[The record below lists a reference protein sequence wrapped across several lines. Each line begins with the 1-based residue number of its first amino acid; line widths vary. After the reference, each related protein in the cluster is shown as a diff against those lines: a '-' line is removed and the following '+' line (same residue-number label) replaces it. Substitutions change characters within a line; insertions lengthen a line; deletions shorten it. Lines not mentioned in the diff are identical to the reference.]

1 MSTMSRPEEPDQ
13 TKKRLWITVIVIV
26 VFSSLIIFLL
36 YKNLSDEDQLR
47 RSQVKEMREEINEL
61 NSSIKELSKLK
72 RSLTKS
78 RDSLQQNVDYI
89 WPMRSLVYNA
99 KLRDKVL
106 ADLELK
112 PGDAC
117 RRKSDSS
124 TVVITDVIVGGNQY
138 TYFVNYRARNKKGE
152 TFDYSPI
159 ELEPL
164 KKKTEE

>member
-1 MSTMSRPEEPDQ
+1 MSSAPESDQ
-13 TKKRLWITVIVIV
+13 TKKRLWITVIVIA
-26 VFSSLIIFLL
+26 VFSSFIIFLL

-47 RSQVKEMREEINEL
+47 RSQVQEMRDEINTL
-61 NSSIKELSKLK
+61 NASIKELSKLK

-117 RRKSDSS
+117 RRKADSS
-124 TVVITDVIVGGNQY
+124 IVVITDVVIGGNQY
-138 TYFVNYRARNKKGE
+138 NYFVNYRARNKKGE
-152 TFDYSPI
+152 SNDYSPF